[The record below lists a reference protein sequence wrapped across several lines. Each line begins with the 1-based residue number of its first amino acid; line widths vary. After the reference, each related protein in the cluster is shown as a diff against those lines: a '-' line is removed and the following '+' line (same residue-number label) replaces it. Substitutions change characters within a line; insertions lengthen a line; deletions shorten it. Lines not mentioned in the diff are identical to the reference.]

1 MERMAR
7 NMGNDPHI
15 RSISP
20 GCINRGI
27 YQRKSIV
34 METKYYKVG
43 VLDMHNRERI
53 FRLEAHSRYHAV
65 DKVYTAFCTEV
76 GDRNKYYII
85 KESK

>member
-1 MERMAR
+1 
-7 NMGNDPHI
+7 
-15 RSISP
+15 
-20 GCINRGI
+20 
-27 YQRKSIV
+27 

-53 FRLEAHSRYHAV
+53 FRLFAHSKYHAI